1 MVAHLFDERDGAVEK
16 MIAMAIAAAHRAER
30 KSAAAV
36 KRLLTIR
43 SSRVSW
49 WKRDHFDV
57 GETRMVIQQCN

>member
-43 SSRVSW
+43 SPRFLVEKAITSMSVKPGW
-49 WKRDHFDV
+49 
-57 GETRMVIQQCN
+57 